1 MAISFFRKNARRA
14 PLLPGLMLI
23 FLVTG
28 SVSCDR
34 PEDRE
39 QAWSWSQPEVQ
50 EETRPVAASVPKISE
65 EIYVDIT
72 ARAAV
77 IFDKYKEDLDEA
89 HRQMDLVYQKYGI
102 TFQDYDRYRRS
113 LTSDNKRRLEK
124 LIQERIQKVHKDYF

>member
-14 PLLPGLMLI
+14 RLLPGLMLI

-34 PEDRE
+34 PEDKE
-39 QAWSWSQPEVQ
+39 QAWSWPQPEVQ
-50 EETRPVAASVPKISE
+50 EETRPVTAPVPKISE

-124 LIQERIQKVHKDYF
+124 LIQERIQKVHKEYF